1 MENKR
6 KIKGAHISRLVFPT
20 LALILL
26 LQLLIII
33 FSSLINSYSNEL
45 SKKTKRQTD
54 VSNMITSILA
64 SSSKLSDTAITFVHS
79 PTIPVGPTGYK
90 LNTGPLEPYYSQIIL
105 EKADPDYIDN
115 ELKKYSLKQE
125 IMDII
130 DEVIEEYRFTINH
143 QSHAL
148 HLVYHA
154 LKDDTGIT
162 DEDKQLLDNVIE
174 AIPEYVLTDT
184 ELAYTADEA
193 IEQANMIIF
202 SKEYSNT
209 KGKIS
214 TNVNLALDKFEN
226 NTDSQIEEYNTL
238 LRRLRKVLWGF
249 TFLTIFISVVFFAIL
264 LRYLVFPLI
273 RFSRTIDNNNRLNV
287 DNRLYETNVL
297 ANAYNELL
305 DRHKEFEDQLI
316 EVAEKDS
323 LTGLPNRYSYNE
335 FLQKELTAD
344 EAVCVFVCD
353 INNLKYVNDTFG
365 HAKGDELIKEAS
377 LCIKECF
384 KGENNCYRIGGDE
397 FVAIMKNITKE
408 DVNDYLKSFQEMQKK
423 YNVSIAVGYSY
434 CDDVLNV
441 GYESIIKEADEMM
454 YVNKK
459 EMKKQ

>member
-174 AIPEYVLTDT
+174 AFKEQNYINDEEYI
-184 ELAYTADEA
+184 ARS
-193 IEQANMIIF
+193 I
-202 SKEYSNT
+202 KEF
-209 KGKIS
+209 
-214 TNVNLALDKFEN
+214 LALKSLSIKEL
-226 NTDSQIEEYNTL
+226 TYKL
-238 LRRLRKVLWGF
+238 LQKGVNRKVLDNY
-249 TFLTIFISVVFFAIL
+249 IYEN
-264 LRYLVFPLI
+264 REMLV
-273 RFSRTIDNNNRLNV
+273 N
-287 DNRLYETNVL
+287 YEV
-297 ANAYNELL
+297 E
-305 DRHKEFEDQLI
+305 
-316 EVAEKDS
+316 S
-323 LTGLPNRYSYNE
+323 
-335 FLQKELTAD
+335 
-344 EAVCVFVCD
+344 
-353 INNLKYVNDTFG
+353 
-365 HAKGDELIKEAS
+365 AKKL
-377 LCIKECF
+377 
-384 KGENNCYRIGGDE
+384 
-397 FVAIMKNITKE
+397 ITKKALKMEVE
-408 DVNDYLKSFQEMQKK
+408 DIKK
-423 YNVSIAVGYSY
+423 YLFQKGYMSETVSIA
-434 CDDVLNV
+434 
-441 GYESIIKEADEMM
+441 IDEILD
-454 YVNKK
+454 N
-459 EMKKQ
+459 